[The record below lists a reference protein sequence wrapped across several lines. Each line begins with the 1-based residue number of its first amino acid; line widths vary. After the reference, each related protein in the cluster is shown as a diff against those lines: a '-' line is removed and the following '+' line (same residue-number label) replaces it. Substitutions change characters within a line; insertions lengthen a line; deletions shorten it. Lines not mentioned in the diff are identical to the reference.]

1 MVFFGFYP
9 DPLLDVMHA
18 SVENLI
24 AQHELA
30 RAASEGRRAGR
41 RAVSAG
47 GPAMMPSSF
56 DLAPVVPEMFV
67 AITAMVLLMFG
78 VFRGDRATR
87 AVAILATVALGVAL
101 VLVLSGPQDG
111 RSVLAGMFVADPF
124 ATFMK
129 SLVLVGSGLAIVMS
143 YGYIRRHDMERFE
156 FPILILLA
164 TLGMMMMVSAN
175 DLISLYVGTELQSL
189 SLYVLAAFQRDSLRS
204 TEAGLKYFV
213 LGALSSGLL
222 LYGCSLIYGFTGS
235 TSFEALAGLF
245 AADEPPVSVGL
256 IIGLVFLIA
265 GLAFKVSAVP
275 FHMWT
280 PDVYEGAPT
289 PITAFFAVAPK
300 IAAMALFLRAI
311 VAPFSELAPEWQQ
324 IIILISIASMLLGA
338 FAAIGQSNIKRL
350 MAYSSIGH
358 VGSALI
364 GLAAETEEGF
374 RGVLIYM
381 TIYLV
386 MNIGAFACIPL
397 HAPQGTA
404 WSRAS
409 TIWRVCRERIPSWR
423 SPWESL
429 CSRWPGCRRSLASSA
444 NSTSSSP
451 LSTLGSIR
459 SRSLACSR
467 PWSAP
472 TIICAS
478 SKSCISTRRP
488 SPSSGRSAG
497 RCR

>member
-1 MVFFGFYP
+1 
-9 DPLLDVMHA
+9 
-18 SVENLI
+18 
-24 AQHELA
+24 
-30 RAASEGRRAGR
+30 
-41 RAVSAG
+41 
-47 GPAMMPSSF
+47 MMPSSF

-67 AITAMVLLMFG
+67 AIAAMALLMFG
-78 VFRGDRATR
+78 VFRGDRATK
-87 AVAILATVALGVAL
+87 AVAILATGALGVAL
-101 VLVLSGPQDG
+101 ILVLSGPQDG

-164 TLGMMMMVSAN
+164 TLGMLMMVSAN
-175 DLISLYVGTELQSL
+175 NLISLYVGTEMQSL
-189 SLYVLAAFQRDSLRS
+189 SLYVLAAFRRDSLRS

-245 AADEPPVSVGL
+245 AAEGPPVSIGV

-311 VAPFSELAPEWQQ
+311 VVPFSGLAPEWQQ
-324 IIILISIASMLLGA
+324 IIIFISIASMLLGA

-358 VGSALI
+358 VGYALI
-364 GLAAETEEGF
+364 GLAAGTEEGF

-386 MNIGAFACIPL
+386 MNVGAFACILCMRHKDGMVEGIDDLAGLSRTHPL
-397 HAPQGTA
+397 MALAMG
-404 WSRAS
+404 
-409 TIWRVCRERIPSWR
+409 IFMF
-423 SPWESL
+423 
-429 CSRWPGCRRSLASSA
+429 SLAGVPPLAGFFGKFYVFLAAIESGLYVLA
-444 NSTSSSP
+444 VIGV
-451 LSTLGSIR
+451 LSTVVGAYYYLRIVKIMYFDAPAEPFERPIGGEMSVILGVSG
-459 SRSLACSR
+459 LLTLFFFLY
-467 PWSAP
+467 PTPLVVSAQTAAQALLP
-472 TIICAS
+472 
-478 SKSCISTRRP
+478 
-488 SPSSGRSAG
+488 
-497 RCR
+497 

>member
-1 MVFFGFYP
+1 
-9 DPLLDVMHA
+9 
-18 SVENLI
+18 
-24 AQHELA
+24 
-30 RAASEGRRAGR
+30 
-41 RAVSAG
+41 
-47 GPAMMPSSF
+47 MMPSSF
-56 DLAPVVPEMFV
+56 ELAPVVPEMFV
-67 AITAMVLLMFG
+67 AIAAMVLLMFG

-87 AVAILATVALGVAL
+87 AVAILATAALGVAL
-101 VLVLSGPQDG
+101 ILVLGGPQDG

-175 DLISLYVGTELQSL
+175 DLISLYVGTEMQSL
-189 SLYVLAAFQRDSLRS
+189 SLYVLAAFRRDSLRS

-245 AADEPPVSVGL
+245 AAEGPPVSIGV

-311 VAPFSELAPEWQQ
+311 VVPFSELAPEWQQ
-324 IIILISIASMLLGA
+324 IIIFISIASMLLGA

-358 VGSALI
+358 VGYALI
-364 GLAAETEEGF
+364 GLAAGTEEGF

-386 MNIGAFACIPL
+386 MNVGAFACILCMRHKDGMVEGIDDLAGLSRTHPL
-397 HAPQGTA
+397 MALAMG
-404 WSRAS
+404 
-409 TIWRVCRERIPSWR
+409 IFMF
-423 SPWESL
+423 
-429 CSRWPGCRRSLASSA
+429 SLAGVPPLA
-444 NSTSSSP
+444 GFFGKFYVFLAAIDAGLYVLAVIGV
-451 LSTLGSIR
+451 LSTVVGAYYYLRIVKIMYFDAPAEPFERPIGGEMSVILGVSG
-459 SRSLACSR
+459 LFTLFFFLY
-467 PWSAP
+467 PTPLVVSAQAAAQALLP
-472 TIICAS
+472 
-478 SKSCISTRRP
+478 
-488 SPSSGRSAG
+488 
-497 RCR
+497 

>member
-1 MVFFGFYP
+1 
-9 DPLLDVMHA
+9 
-18 SVENLI
+18 
-24 AQHELA
+24 
-30 RAASEGRRAGR
+30 
-41 RAVSAG
+41 
-47 GPAMMPSSF
+47 MMPSSF

-67 AITAMVLLMFG
+67 AIAAMVLLMFG
-78 VFRGDRATR
+78 VFRGDRATK
-87 AVAILATVALGVAL
+87 AVAILATGALGVAL
-101 VLVLSGPQDG
+101 ILVLSGPQDG

-164 TLGMMMMVSAN
+164 TLGMLMMVSAN
-175 DLISLYVGTELQSL
+175 NLISLYVGTEMQSL
-189 SLYVLAAFQRDSLRS
+189 SLYVLAAFRRDSLRS

-245 AADEPPVSVGL
+245 AAEGPPVSIGV

-311 VAPFSELAPEWQQ
+311 VVPFSGLAPEWQQ
-324 IIILISIASMLLGA
+324 IIIFISIASMLLGA

-358 VGSALI
+358 VGYALI
-364 GLAAETEEGF
+364 GLAAGTEEGF

-386 MNIGAFACIPL
+386 MNVGAFACILCMRHKDGMVEGIDDLAGLSRTHPL
-397 HAPQGTA
+397 MALAMG
-404 WSRAS
+404 
-409 TIWRVCRERIPSWR
+409 IFMF
-423 SPWESL
+423 
-429 CSRWPGCRRSLASSA
+429 SLAGVPPLAGFFGKFYVFLAAIESGLYVLA
-444 NSTSSSP
+444 VIGV
-451 LSTLGSIR
+451 LSTVVGAYYYLRIVKIMYFDAPAEPFERPIGGEMSVILGVSG
-459 SRSLACSR
+459 LLTLFFFLY
-467 PWSAP
+467 PTPLVVSAQTAAQALLP
-472 TIICAS
+472 
-478 SKSCISTRRP
+478 
-488 SPSSGRSAG
+488 
-497 RCR
+497 